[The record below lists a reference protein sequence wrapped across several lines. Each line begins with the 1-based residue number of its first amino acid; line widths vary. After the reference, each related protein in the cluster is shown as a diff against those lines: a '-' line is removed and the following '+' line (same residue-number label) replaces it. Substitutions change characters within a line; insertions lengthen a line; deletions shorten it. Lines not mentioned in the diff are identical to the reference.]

1 MGQDAE
7 RVAIADLLF
16 DESSCMLLHIQTNKK
31 LRYFTGND
39 GNKLPFPLEYYHYQ
53 LTTVGAL
60 FCTAINSELN
70 ANACIINGTPMKASK
85 VYTNR
90 IMSYNEL

>member
-1 MGQDAE
+1 MKE
-7 RVAIADLLF
+7 
-16 DESSCMLLHIQTNKK
+16 IQTNKK

-90 IMSYNEL
+90 IMSYNELKSEPFQLKMILIIVTIH